1 MKWAEVIM
9 VRSAGNNSENLDLTL
24 ETLMDEVEIENGD
37 RTIRVFRHEKLK
49 SDICIVLFHNQKKT
63 KAGGSILGLHLV
75 AALKEIGLVNH
86 TIWYDQYDTT

>member
-9 VRSAGNNSENLDLTL
+9 VRSAGNNSETLDLAL
-24 ETLMDEVEIENGD
+24 ETLMDEVEIETGD
-37 RTIRVFRHEKLK
+37 RTIRVFRHEKLS
-49 SDICIVLFHNQKKT
+49 SDICIVLFHNPKKT

-86 TIWYDQYDTT
+86 TIWHDQYDTT